1 MANTSVSIEETNTT
15 PTTEAPENPATEGSQ
30 GLLTQEQV
38 NTLVGNART
47 KERAKYPNYEEY
59 KAAYEKLQEIEES
72 NKTDLEKA
80 ISRADKLQAELDD
93 LKAKEERKSWREEV
107 SKETGVPADV
117 IAGDT
122 KEEMAAHAESL
133 KKLIPDSTKPIVASD
148 GFAPAADG
156 AGKST
161 REQFAEAMQNIF

>member
-1 MANTSVSIEETNTT
+1 MANASVSTEETTTT
-15 PTTEAPENPATEGSQ
+15 PATEAPENPAAEGSQ

-47 KERAKYPNYEEY
+47 KERAKYPNYDEY
-59 KAAYEKLQEIEES
+59 KAAFEELKELKDS
-72 NKTDLEKA
+72 QKSDLEKA
-80 ISRADKLQAELDD
+80 TSRADELQKELDA
-93 LKAKEERKSWREEV
+93 LKAEKERKSWREEV

-148 GFAPAADG
+148 GFAPAAGG